1 MNIIF
6 FILGLVCTGI
16 IAFLNVVA
24 DGLTGLFLLPLS
36 FSIAVVFSNN
46 TLGYAKDSFGL
57 LILYSLIILRYLVSP
72 VLIALSGTLVPNV
85 STSAMGLQ
93 FAIFIMIV
101 ELFVVVTAINSTWK
115 PVSTM
120 SLRKSGTEFRLTLFG
135 AIACL
140 FLGAVLLYRGT
151 LQNVMAHLTFGNNYI
166 YADDSE
172 LKTYD
177 MSTFLLLKSFLFI
190 AIVAWVFQKYKK
202 TNFRLDKIVFMVAA
216 ILAAVGN
223 SMIYQASNRATMV
236 MGTLASVSVLSYCFG
251 KTFGRFIPIIIVSL
265 TVFVWTLFA
274 NGTLGVK
281 EGESLRDKDDYISE
295 ISRVAELYSNG
306 VSIEAHAFDM
316 FDVITMRMDIATHIS
331 ELVNSNNIFTL
342 PGLWFV
348 KEAVDTT
355 PSMQRLFNETLD
367 KGSAFI
373 LPNGGVAIY
382 CGGKYF
388 GLIFDI
394 FFHWL
399 MVYAIYFIY
408 KNRKESCDLSI
419 VYLYS
424 YIEMIFG
431 FMLMNNVFI
440 AFSLLSAVPFLLY
453 VLIRLNKL
461 GVGAQLE
468 MTHQSR

>member
-1 MNIIF
+1 
-6 FILGLVCTGI
+6 
-16 IAFLNVVA
+16 
-24 DGLTGLFLLPLS
+24 
-36 FSIAVVFSNN
+36 
-46 TLGYAKDSFGL
+46 
-57 LILYSLIILRYLVSP
+57 
-72 VLIALSGTLVPNV
+72 
-85 STSAMGLQ
+85 
-93 FAIFIMIV
+93 
-101 ELFVVVTAINSTWK
+101 
-115 PVSTM
+115 
-120 SLRKSGTEFRLTLFG
+120 
-135 AIACL
+135 
-140 FLGAVLLYRGT
+140 
-151 LQNVMAHLTFGNNYI
+151 
-166 YADDSE
+166 
-172 LKTYD
+172 
-177 MSTFLLLKSFLFI
+177 
-190 AIVAWVFQKYKK
+190 
-202 TNFRLDKIVFMVAA
+202 
-216 ILAAVGN
+216 
-223 SMIYQASNRATMV
+223 
-236 MGTLASVSVLSYCFG
+236 
-251 KTFGRFIPIIIVSL
+251 
-265 TVFVWTLFA
+265 
-274 NGTLGVK
+274 
-281 EGESLRDKDDYISE
+281 
-295 ISRVAELYSNG
+295 
-306 VSIEAHAFDM
+306 
-316 FDVITMRMDIATHIS
+316 
-331 ELVNSNNIFTL
+331 
-342 PGLWFV
+342 LWFV